1 MPDRNKAAE
10 AARLSRRSMLAGAAG
25 AGAAGVA
32 AAALGGAVLPALAAG
47 ASPAVAAG
55 AGPAARDAQAADLSA
70 ADLSAADLA
79 EPVVVHVRDAA
90 RGELEVFRG
99 TAATRLQDRDL
110 AARLVRA
117 STS

>member
-1 MPDRNKAAE
+1 M
-10 AARLSRRSMLAGAAG
+10 
-25 AGAAGVA
+25 
-32 AAALGGAVLPALAAG
+32 
-47 ASPAVAAG
+47 
-55 AGPAARDAQAADLSA
+55 AGPQQADPAQADE
-70 ADLSAADLA
+70 LSAADLA

-99 TAATRLQDRDL
+99 TSATRLQDRDL